1 MIRVAR
7 ITSLPAGIQRLRDEA
22 DRANVRNMGMLIDE
36 WETGAERFDEPGEA
50 LFGAFDGDALIG
62 VGGVTIEHGADA
74 MRMRR
79 LYVLA
84 DWRKR
89 GAGRALAQLMMAKGL
104 ESADFLTCNARATPA
119 AAKFWEAM
127 GFAPVTAPGWTHIF
141 TRSNRA

>member
-1 MIRVAR
+1 MIRVTR
-7 ITSLPAGIQRLRDEA
+7 ITQLQAGIQRLRDEA
-22 DRANVRNMGMLIDE
+22 DRDGVRNMGLLVDQ
-36 WETGAERFDEPGEA
+36 WESGAERFDAPGEA

-79 LYVLA
+79 LYVLH

-89 GAGRALAQLMMAKGL
+89 GAGRALAQLMMATGL

-141 TRSNRA
+141 TRSTPA